1 LNVSNRLYKLE
12 LLDGGSIEFNLLSAQ
27 TADNVYAAIQ
37 KFDDNPEYIE
47 YLFNKLTNNRY
58 KLDDL
63 YAGVPSLVIYAC
75 LIKSGIVKDAPSLI
89 SIIESA
95 RDDIADNVYYTI
107 YSTISSIFP
116 QYKLEELKQKTVNEL
131 FELFAYSERV
141 AGKQMFDTDKMKKS
155 LTTDGRRVPVKTK
168 GIASVT
174 QDELDMLKSI
184 LSNEETSCGGM
195 PNQGF

>member
-1 LNVSNRLYKLE
+1 MYKLE
-12 LLDGGSIEFNLLSAQ
+12 LLDGSTIEFNLLSAQ

-47 YLFNKLTNNRY
+47 YLFKKLTNNKY
-58 KLDDL
+58 DINDL
-63 YAGVPSLVIYAC
+63 CAGVPSIVIYSC

-95 RDDIADNVYYTI
+95 REDVADNVYFTI
-107 YSTISSIFP
+107 FSTISSIFP

-131 FELFAYSERV
+131 FELFAYSEKV
-141 AGKQMFDTDKMKKS
+141 AGKAMFDTEKMKKS
-155 LTTDGRRVPVKTK
+155 LSTEGKKAPIKTK
-168 GIASVT
+168 GVASVT
-174 QDELDMLKSI
+174 KDEIEMLKSI